1 MKKLLLTLALAVGA
15 MNSGFAAD
23 LYVNNSGQSGTYT
36 TINGALAAAS
46 SGDRIFVSP
55 MNFYPENLVITKSIT
70 IAPTT
75 ASSKISLDGTIQI
88 QPIPGMEVTI
98 IGFEADAIN
107 LSTVAAT
114 TSLTNTATLNIIS
127 SQFNSNSLL
136 AAVGLKVNVHD
147 TEFKGELRAFYCN
160 LTKSIVR
167 GLLRIPSIN
176 NVGAANTSDTI
187 RVIAC
192 WLNSVEYNTHDY
204 HLFASNNYVKTSLN
218 MYRMPGIGISGRS
231 TIVNCYIGTIQ
242 YLLDPTRN
250 KDWSKLDIYNTQ
262 VSNIFAMY
270 GGYRTHKST
279 GDITYYYST
288 TNYFSLTSYSNTTY
302 TYDYPYNWSNSGNVN
317 GTKTPNVLYCQ
328 THLKDYSSFSGVND
342 PATSGFYPK
351 EDLTGITSKTDL
363 TGSIH
368 YVLQSNPIG
377 LTAVD
382 DVKNPT
388 WIDQFIGVYKDL
400 GSPASNFTDLDL
412 TRNDI
417 GILGGSHSWLNYWYN
432 DTVATGNAV
441 IRWVD
446 LPSEIWP
453 GQTVNLKAEAVHTN

>member
-1 MKKLLLTLALAVGA
+1 MKTKATMLAIMALLFCVPAK
-15 MNSGFAAD
+15 SAD

-36 TINGALAAAS
+36 TINLALAASS

-55 MNFYPENLVITKSIT
+55 LNFYPENLVITKSLT

-114 TSLTNTATLNIIS
+114 TSQTSTATLNIIS

-136 AAVGLKVNVHD
+136 AAVGFKVNVHD
-147 TEFKGELRAFYCN
+147 TEFKGEFRAYYCN

-167 GLLRIPSIN
+167 GLLRIPNIN
-176 NVGAANTSDTI
+176 NIGAANTSDTI

-204 HLFASNNYVKTSLN
+204 HLFASNNYVKSSLN
-218 MYRMPGIGISGRS
+218 MYRMPGIGVSGRS
-231 TIVNCYIGTIQ
+231 TIVNSYIGTIQ
-242 YLLDPTRN
+242 YLVDPTRN

-262 VSNIFAMY
+262 AANIWAMYRYTRTTVSSGYVSNN
-270 GGYRTHKST
+270 
-279 GDITYYYST
+279 YSPV
-288 TNYFSLTSYSNTTY
+288 NYFNNSSTSNSSYV
-302 TYDYPYNWSNSGNVN
+302 YDYPYNWSNSGNVN

-328 THLKDYSSFSGVND
+328 TTLSDFSTTSS
-342 PATSGFYPK
+342 TSTSTRGFYPK
-351 EDLTGITSKTDL
+351 ENLTGITSKTDL
-363 TGSIH
+363 AGSIH
-368 YVLQSNPIG
+368 YVLPSSPIG

-388 WIDQFIGVYKDL
+388 WIDQFIGTYEDL

-432 DTVATGNAV
+432 DTVSTGNAV